1 MRPVEGGEEKV
12 VKIYRTTKMDGMTT
26 TGEPGT
32 ILTEKNMLLVAT
44 GDGMLR
50 VDVLQMAGKKRMEA
64 RDFLNGFKNAADFI
78 LV

>member
-1 MRPVEGGEEKV
+1 
-12 VKIYRTTKMDGMTT
+12 
-26 TGEPGT
+26 
-32 ILTEKNMLLVAT
+32 MLLVAT

-64 RDFLNGFKNAADFI
+64 RDFLNGFKNVADFI